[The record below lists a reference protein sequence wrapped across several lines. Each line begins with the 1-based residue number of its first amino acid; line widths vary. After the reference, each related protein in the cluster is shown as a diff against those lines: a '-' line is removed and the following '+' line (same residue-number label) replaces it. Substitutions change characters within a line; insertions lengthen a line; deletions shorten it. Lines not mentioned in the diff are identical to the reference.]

1 MASGQNGQGFF
12 TCLKLMAALFAVVA
26 MAGCSTSSF
35 KQVQT
40 WEGPEAQPGQV
51 ALLHKPGSVQIVSVN
66 GQDMA
71 NYLTDDLELTY
82 QLLPG
87 QNTVVFTYKTI
98 WAKQG
103 VVDNGESKVHV
114 VETDPQQV
122 VINARA
128 GESYHFVLPKAE
140 TRSEAERIRQNF
152 QAKVV
157 NEQDRQVAVSSEVV
171 KQTPQLPTLPGAP
184 QTAASATA
192 GAAAGAA
199 AASSSATPAQ
209 TPTVPSAAN
218 NLPTLEGLKVLWERA
233 SADEKKD
240 FLRWAFQ

>member
-1 MASGQNGQGFF
+1 MV
-12 TCLKLMAALFAVVA
+12 ALFAVVA
-26 MAGCSTSSF
+26 MAGCSSAF

-51 ALLHKPGSVQIVSVN
+51 ALLHKPGSVKIVSVN
-66 GQDMA
+66 GREMA

-82 QLLPG
+82 ELLPG

-103 VVDNGESKVHV
+103 VVNNGESKVHV
-114 VETDPQQV
+114 IETDPQQV

-128 GESYHFVLPKAE
+128 GESYHFVLPTAE
-140 TRSEAERIRQNF
+140 TRSEAESIRQNF

-157 NEQDRQVAVSSEVV
+157 NEQNRQVAVSSEFV
-171 KQTPQLPTLPGAP
+171 KPAPQLPTLPGAP
-184 QTAASATA
+184 ATAAAATT
-192 GAAAGAA
+192 GAAATTAPSTA
-199 AASSSATPAQ
+199 PAQ
-209 TPTVPSAAN
+209 APTVPAAAN

-233 SADEKKD
+233 STEDKKN